1 MDPVRHDAIV
11 LAGGGSTRFGR
22 DKLAAVVDGV
32 TLLDRVLNAAAAA
45 EQRIV
50 VGSRRPAAGDVR
62 WTREDPPG
70 GGPAAGVVAGLDL
83 VHAPWVLLL
92 AGDLPYVNAGT
103 LTRLLEA
110 GAGGDG
116 ALLVD
121 EAGRRQLL
129 CSAVRAD
136 ALRERAAGS
145 ATWHGCSLRS
155 LLDGLRLVEVP
166 AVAGEAHDIDVP
178 DDLPQEA
185 R

>member
-50 VGSRRPAAGDVR
+50 VGSRRPAA
-62 WTREDPPG
+62 
-70 GGPAAGVVAGLDL
+70 
-83 VHAPWVLLL
+83 
-92 AGDLPYVNAGT
+92 DLPYVNAGT

-166 AVAGEAHDIDVP
+166 AVAGEARDVDVP

>member
-1 MDPVRHDAIV
+1 MDRVPHDAIV

-32 TLLDRVLNAAAAA
+32 PLLDRVLGAAAAA

-50 VGSRRPAAGDVR
+50 VGTRRPVTGDVR
-62 WTREDPPG
+62 WTREQPPG
-70 GGPAAGVVAGLDL
+70 GGPAAGAVAGLDL
-83 VHAPWVLLL
+83 VRAPWVLLL
-92 AGDLPYVNAGT
+92 AGDLPYVGGAT
-103 LTRLLEA
+103 LSRLLEA
-110 GAGGDG
+110 AAGGEG
-116 ALLVD
+116 SLLVD
-121 EAGRRQLL
+121 DAGRRQLL

-136 ALRERAAGS
+136 ALRERAAS
-145 ATWHGCSLRS
+145 REDWHGCSLRS